1 MVGGLS
7 WTNIKTVSTNERQAN
22 FTLTNHR
29 PGNCFHSFQI
39 QGTSEWGSLK
49 HASNFAH
56 FALQAAKINIFPEQ
70 SIRFAMKQINYVLG
84 DTGSE
89 FVMGF
94 FGAILKRFLD
104 KLGNFVGNNIKI

>member
-1 MVGGLS
+1 
-7 WTNIKTVSTNERQAN
+7 
-22 FTLTNHR
+22 
-29 PGNCFHSFQI
+29 
-39 QGTSEWGSLK
+39 
-49 HASNFAH
+49 
-56 FALQAAKINIFPEQ
+56 
-70 SIRFAMKQINYVLG
+70 MKQINYVLG